1 MTRFFAVP
9 LTALF
14 LMVACAPDWGNG
26 DCSDGEYS
34 CSGSTLRYCVST
46 ASAKPS
52 WQDVETCVSPQVCRV
67 NAAGPDAALG
77 APIENGC
84 FDPNS
89 YCHGGAVSCT
99 WLFGAGSDLW
109 SCLLRASDQTFR
121 WTRTFC
127 GAQVPKAMCFEDSGT
142 PAACFEVVEVCTANN
157 SQCEGNVVLTCS
169 TVPIII
175 DNKAVFDWDR
185 TDCTLGGRVCRV
197 VSPGGASCVSP

>member
-1 MTRFFAVP
+1 MARYLAVMMSVAITLAACYSPFA
-9 LTALF
+9 TGG
-14 LMVACAPDWGNG
+14 CASGGYQCAGNTVQY
-26 DCSDGEYS
+26 C
-34 CSGSTLRYCVST
+34 GSTG
-46 ASAKPS
+46 SAEPS
-52 WQDVETCVSPQVCRV
+52 WQSVETCVSPQVCRV
-67 NAAGPDAALG
+67 NAAGPDATLG

-84 FDPNS
+84 FDPNA

-99 WLFGAGSDLW
+99 WLFGADPDLW

-127 GAQVPKAMCFEDSGT
+127 GAQVPKAMCFEDPAT
-142 PAACFEVVEVCTANN
+142 PAACFEVVEICTANR
-157 SQCEGNVVLTCS
+157 SECEGNVVLSCS

-197 VSPGGASCVSP
+197 VSPGGASCVNP